1 MSRLMSTKQDARL
14 SKWFPDDVFS
24 YKSYAQVTRDK

>member
-14 SKWFPDDVFS
+14 SKWFPDDVFA